1 MDILI
6 RDESKQMNYRLLF
19 LFYFINCSLI
29 AQEITLQLRDS
40 LSGEPIPF
48 ATVMTNFGENAI
60 SNEEGLFRLNREASF
75 TPEDSLFISCM
86 GFKPFGEAIQ
96 QLSDS
101 LLLLSPKAIE
111 LNAVILSQK
120 NLSAAQVVKKARE
133 RVKDKYD
140 LSLTKKTFF
149 LRESFDQR
157 WEQRDLKVKK
167 ATIKEFKQA
176 FWDSLFK
183 TMPMKDD
190 WHTESYG
197 ELYGSWSEKQQKL
210 VLKRAVELADT
221 VNEKGYEQI
230 ENKITTVLDENVKE
244 NSYFKFK
251 SGIFS
256 TKVDRAEVIDQ
267 PKDSTQNALVQE
279 KDEEEFP
286 KEEAFYRG
294 RRNRLKNLF
303 SSLIKRDRMD
313 ISVLNKSHL
322 YNYEIVNFT
331 YMEGTPV
338 YIIRFQPNG
347 KKGKYK
353 GMLYIEADQYSLVQ
367 MDYENVRSLRDF
379 SLLGLSFNMHGR
391 KTQLKFG
398 RFKGG
403 KYQLQYLNI
412 ETKFSTGIERPIKIL
427 EKNKYVKGRRKQN
440 ELSGKI
446 DFKLEQKSNVTLV
459 IFNSEKVSE
468 TSFEALK
475 ETKVFT
481 PAKRDSYDPSFWEGY
496 TIMEPNKAIK
506 AFTAN

>member
-1 MDILI
+1 
-6 RDESKQMNYRLLF
+6 MNFRL
-19 LFYFINCSLI
+19 FIVLTLVSYSVI
-29 AQEITLQLRDS
+29 AQEINLQLRDS

-60 SNEEGLFRLNREASF
+60 SNEEGVFRLIRETSF
-75 TPEDSLFISCM
+75 VPEDSLFISCM

-96 QLSDS
+96 KLSDS

-111 LNAVILSQK
+111 LNAVILSQN
-120 NLSAAQVVKKARE
+120 NLSAIEVIKKARE

-157 WEQRDLKVKK
+157 WVQRDFKVKK

-183 TMPMKDD
+183 SIPVKDD

-197 ELYGSWSEKQQKL
+197 ALYGNWSEERQKL

-230 ENKITTVLDENVKE
+230 ENKITSVLDENVKE

-256 TKVDRAEVIDQ
+256 SKVDRNEVIEQ
-267 PKDSTQNALVQE
+267 ESDSTSIDTKKE
-279 KDEEEFP
+279 KKEEEFP
-286 KEEAFYRG
+286 EEEAFHRG
-294 RRNRLKNLF
+294 RKNRLKGLF
-303 SSLIKRDRMD
+303 NSLIKRDRLN
-313 ISVLNKSHL
+313 ISILNKSHL
-322 YNYEIVNFT
+322 YDYEIVNFT
-331 YMEGTPV
+331 YVAGVAV
-338 YIIRFQPNG
+338 YIISFQPNG

-353 GMLYIEADQYSLVQ
+353 GKLYIEAEQYSLIQ
-367 MDYENVRSLRDF
+367 MEYENVRSIRDF
-379 SLLGLSFNMHGR
+379 SLLGLSFNAYGR
-391 KTQLKFG
+391 KLQLKFD
-398 RFKGG
+398 RFQGD

-412 ETKFSTGIERPIKIL
+412 ESKFRTGIDRPVKII
-427 EKNKYVKGRRKQN
+427 EKNKFVKGRRKQN

-446 DFKLEQKSNVTLV
+446 HFKLDQKSSVTLV
-459 IFNSEKVSE
+459 VFESEKVNE
-468 TSFEALK
+468 KAFESLQ

-481 PAKRDSYDPSFWEGY
+481 PAKRDSYDPNFWEGY

-506 AFTAN
+506 AFSAN

>member
-1 MDILI
+1 
-6 RDESKQMNYRLLF
+6 MNFRL
-19 LFYFINCSLI
+19 FIVLTLVSYSVI
-29 AQEITLQLRDS
+29 AQEINLQLRDS

-60 SNEEGLFRLNREASF
+60 SNEEGVFRLIRKTSF
-75 TPEDSLFISCM
+75 VPEDSLFISCM

-111 LNAVILSQK
+111 LNAVILSQN
-120 NLSAAQVVKKARE
+120 NLSAAEVIKKARE

-157 WEQRDLKVKK
+157 WVQRDFKVKK

-183 TMPMKDD
+183 SIPVKDD

-197 ELYGSWSEKQQKL
+197 ELYGDWSDEPQKL

-221 VNEKGYEQI
+221 INEKGYDQI
-230 ENKITTVLDENVKE
+230 ENKITSVLDENVKE

-256 TKVDRAEVIDQ
+256 SKVDRNEVIEQ
-267 PKDSTQNALVQE
+267 ESDSTSVDSKKE
-279 KDEEEFP
+279 KEEEEFP
-286 KEEAFYRG
+286 EEEAFHRG
-294 RRNRLKNLF
+294 RKNRLKGLF
-303 SSLIKRDRMD
+303 NSLIKRDRLD
-313 ISVLNKSHL
+313 ITVLNKSHL
-322 YNYEIVNFT
+322 YDYEIINFT
-331 YMEGTPV
+331 YVAGVAV
-338 YIIRFQPNG
+338 YIIRFQPNC

-353 GMLYIEADQYSLVQ
+353 GKLYIEAEQYSLIQ
-367 MDYENVRSLRDF
+367 MEYENVKSIRDF
-379 SLLGLSFNMHGR
+379 SLLGLSFNAYGR
-391 KTQLKFG
+391 KFQLKFD
-398 RFKGG
+398 RFQGD

-412 ETKFSTGIERPIKIL
+412 ESKFRTGIDRPVKII
-427 EKNKYVKGRRKQN
+427 EKNKFIKGRRKQN

-446 DFKLEQKSNVTLV
+446 HFKLDQKSSVTLV
-459 IFNSEKVSE
+459 VFDSEKVNE
-468 TSFEALK
+468 KVFESLQ

-481 PAKRDSYDPSFWEGY
+481 PAKRDSYDPNFWEGY

-506 AFTAN
+506 AFSAN

>member
-1 MDILI
+1 
-6 RDESKQMNYRLLF
+6 MNFRL
-19 LFYFINCSLI
+19 FIVLTLVSYSVI
-29 AQEITLQLRDS
+29 AQEINLQLRDS

-60 SNEEGLFRLNREASF
+60 SNEEGVFRLIRKTSF
-75 TPEDSLFISCM
+75 VPEDSLFISCM

-96 QLSDS
+96 KLSDS

-111 LNAVILSQK
+111 LNAVILSQN
-120 NLSAAQVVKKARE
+120 NLSAAEVIKKARE

-157 WEQRDLKVKK
+157 WVQRDFKVKK

-183 TMPMKDD
+183 SIPVKDD

-197 ELYGSWSEKQQKL
+197 ELYGDWSDEPQKL

-221 VNEKGYEQI
+221 INEKGYDQI
-230 ENKITTVLDENVKE
+230 ENKITSVLDENVKE

-256 TKVDRAEVIDQ
+256 SKVDRNEVIEQ
-267 PKDSTQNALVQE
+267 ESDSTSVDSKKE
-279 KDEEEFP
+279 KEEEEFP
-286 KEEAFYRG
+286 EEEAFHRG
-294 RRNRLKNLF
+294 RKNRLKGLF
-303 SSLIKRDRMD
+303 NSLIKRDRLD
-313 ISVLNKSHL
+313 ITVLNKSHL
-322 YNYEIVNFT
+322 YDYEIINFT
-331 YMEGTPV
+331 YVAGVAV
-338 YIIRFQPNG
+338 YIIRFQPNC

-353 GMLYIEADQYSLVQ
+353 GKLYIEAEQYSLIQ
-367 MDYENVRSLRDF
+367 MEYENVKSIRDF
-379 SLLGLSFNMHGR
+379 SLLGLSFNAYGR
-391 KTQLKFG
+391 KFQLKFD
-398 RFKGG
+398 RFQGD

-412 ETKFSTGIERPIKIL
+412 ESKFRTGIDRPVKII
-427 EKNKYVKGRRKQN
+427 EKNKFIKGRRKQN

-446 DFKLEQKSNVTLV
+446 HFKLDQKSSVTLV
-459 IFNSEKVSE
+459 VFDSEKVNE
-468 TSFEALK
+468 KVFESLQ

-481 PAKRDSYDPSFWEGY
+481 PAKRDSYDPNFWEGY

-506 AFTAN
+506 AFSAN

>member
-1 MDILI
+1 
-6 RDESKQMNYRLLF
+6 MNFRL
-19 LFYFINCSLI
+19 FIVLTLVSYSAI
-29 AQEITLQLRDS
+29 AQEINLQLRDS

-60 SNEEGLFRLNREASF
+60 SNEEGVFRLIRETSF
-75 TPEDSLFISCM
+75 VPEDSLFISCM

-111 LNAVILSQK
+111 LNAVILSQN
-120 NLSAAQVVKKARE
+120 NLSAAEVIKKVRE
-133 RVKDKYD
+133 RVKNKYD

-157 WEQRDLKVKK
+157 WVQRDLKVKK

-183 TMPMKDD
+183 SIPVKDD

-197 ELYGSWSEKQQKL
+197 ALYGDWSEKRQKL

-221 VNEKGYEQI
+221 INERGYNQI
-230 ENKITTVLDENVKE
+230 ENKITSVIDENVKE

-256 TKVDRAEVIDQ
+256 TKVDRNKVIDQ
-267 PKDSTQNALVQE
+267 ESDSTSVNIKKE
-279 KDEEEFP
+279 KEEEEFLE
-286 KEEAFYRG
+286 EEAFHRG
-294 RRNRLKNLF
+294 RKNRLKELF
-303 SSLIKRDRMD
+303 NSLIKRDRLD
-313 ISVLNKSHL
+313 ITVLNKSHL
-322 YNYEIVNFT
+322 YDYEIINFT
-331 YMEGTPV
+331 YVAGVPV
-338 YIIRFQPNG
+338 YIISFQPNG

-353 GMLYIEADQYSLVQ
+353 GKLYIEAEQYSLIQ
-367 MDYENVRSLRDF
+367 MEYENVRSIRDF
-379 SLLGLSFNMHGR
+379 SLLGLSFNAYGR
-391 KTQLKFG
+391 RLQLKFD
-398 RFKGG
+398 RFQED

-412 ETKFSTGIERPIKIL
+412 ETKFRTGIDRPVKII
-427 EKNKYVKGRRKQN
+427 EKNKFVKGRRKQN

-446 DFKLEQKSNVTLV
+446 HFKLDQKRSVTLV
-459 IFNSEKVSE
+459 VFDSEKVNE
-468 TSFEALK
+468 KAFESLQ

-481 PAKRDSYDPSFWEGY
+481 PAKKDSYDPDFWEGY

-506 AFTAN
+506 TFSAN

>member
-1 MDILI
+1 M
-6 RDESKQMNYRLLF
+6 RDESKHMNYRLLL

-40 LSGEPIPF
+40 LSGETIPF

-60 SNEEGLFRLNREASF
+60 SNEEGLFRLNREAF
-75 TPEDSLFISCM
+75 FVPEDSLFISCM
-86 GFKPFGEAIQ
+86 GFKAFGEAIK

-101 LLLLSPKAIE
+101 LLFLSPKAIE
-111 LNAVILSQK
+111 LNAVILSQN
-120 NLSAAQVVKKARE
+120 NLSAVQVVKKARE

-157 WEQRDLKVKK
+157 WVQRDLKVKK
-167 ATIKEFKQA
+167 ATIKEFNQV

-183 TMPMKDD
+183 TIPIKDD

-197 ELYGSWSEKQQKL
+197 ELYGDWSEEQQKL
-210 VLKRAVELADT
+210 VVKRAVELADT

-256 TKVDRAEVIDQ
+256 TKVDREEVIEQ
-267 PKDSTQNALVQE
+267 PKDSTQTALVAE
-279 KDEEEFP
+279 KEEEEFP

-294 RRNRLKNLF
+294 RKNRLKGLF
-303 SSLIKRDRMD
+303 TSLIKRDRMD

-322 YNYEIVNFT
+322 YDYEIVNFT
-331 YMEGTPV
+331 YMDGTPV
-338 YIIRFQPNG
+338 YIIDFQPNG

-353 GMLYIEADQYSLVQ
+353 GTLYIEADQYSLIQ
-367 MDYENVRSLRDF
+367 MDYENVRSIRDF

-412 ETKFSTGIERPIKIL
+412 ETKFRTGIERPIKIL

-446 DFKLEQKSNVTLV
+446 HFKLEQKSNVTLV
-459 IFNSEKVSE
+459 IFNSEKVSKA
-468 TSFEALK
+468 SFEALK

>member
-1 MDILI
+1 MKKI
-6 RDESKQMNYRLLF
+6 RLCLVLLGCIF
-19 LFYFINCSLI
+19 GVQG
-29 AQEITLQLRDS
+29 QEIQRQLLDS
-40 LSGEPIPF
+40 LTQESIPF
-48 ATVMTNFGENAI
+48 ATVLSNFEENSI
-60 SNEEGLFRLNREASF
+60 SNEEGKFRLIRGKDFQAN
-75 TPEDSLFISCM
+75 DSLFISCM
-86 GFKPFGEAIQ
+86 GYHPLNLAVE
-96 QLSDS
+96 QLKDS
-101 LLLLSPKAIE
+101 IIYLRPKEIE
-111 LNAVILSQK
+111 LNAVILSQN

-157 WEQRDLKVKK
+157 WVQRDLKVKK

-183 TMPMKDD
+183 TIPMKDD

-197 ELYGSWSEKQQKL
+197 ELYGDWSEKQQKL

-221 VNEKGYEQI
+221 VNEKGYEQV
-230 ENKITTVLDENVKE
+230 ENKITSVLDENVKE

-256 TKVDRAEVIDQ
+256 TKVDREEVIEQ
-267 PKDSTQNALVQE
+267 PTDSTQITAVDQD
-279 KDEEEFP
+279 KEEGEFP

-294 RRNRLKNLF
+294 RKNRLKGLF
-303 SSLIKRDRMD
+303 PSLIKRDRMD
-313 ISVLNKSHL
+313 LSVLNKSHL
-322 YNYEIVNFT
+322 YDYEIVNFT

-353 GMLYIEADQYSLVQ
+353 GMLYIEADQYSLIQ
-367 MDYENVRSLRDF
+367 MEVENVRSIRDF
-379 SLLGLSFNMHGR
+379 SLLGLSFNMYGR
-391 KTQLKFG
+391 KTQLKFDQFEG
-398 RFKGG
+398 E
-403 KYQLQYLNI
+403 KYQLQYLRV

-427 EKNKYVKGRRKQN
+427 EKNKFVKGRRKQN

-446 DFKLEQKSNVTLV
+446 NFKLDQKSTVTLV
-459 IFNSEKVSE
+459 VFNSEKVDKA
-468 TSFEALK
+468 SFESLT

-496 TIMEPNKAIK
+496 TIVEPNKAIK
-506 AFTAN
+506 AFSVN

>member
-1 MDILI
+1 M
-6 RDESKQMNYRLLF
+6 RDESKHMNYRLLL

-60 SNEEGLFRLNREASF
+60 SNEEGLFRLNREAF
-75 TPEDSLFISCM
+75 FVPEDSLFISCM
-86 GFKPFGEAIQ
+86 GFKAFGEAIK

-101 LLLLSPKAIE
+101 LLFLSPKAIE
-111 LNAVILSQK
+111 LNAVILSQN
-120 NLSAAQVVKKARE
+120 NLSAVQVVKKARE

-157 WEQRDLKVKK
+157 WVQRDLKVKK
-167 ATIKEFKQA
+167 ATIKEFNQV

-183 TMPMKDD
+183 TIPIKDD

-197 ELYGSWSEKQQKL
+197 ELYGDWSEEQQKL
-210 VLKRAVELADT
+210 VVKRAVELADT

-244 NSYFKFK
+244 NSYFKIK

-256 TKVDRAEVIDQ
+256 TKVDREEVIEQ
-267 PKDSTQNALVQE
+267 PKDSTQTALVAE
-279 KDEEEFP
+279 KEEEEFP

-294 RRNRLKNLF
+294 RKNRLKGLF
-303 SSLIKRDRMD
+303 TSLIKRDRMD

-322 YNYEIVNFT
+322 YDYEIVNFT
-331 YMEGTPV
+331 YMDGTPV
-338 YIIRFQPNG
+338 YIIDFQPNG

-353 GMLYIEADQYSLVQ
+353 GTLYIEADQYSLIQ
-367 MDYENVRSLRDF
+367 MDYENVRSIRDF

-398 RFKGG
+398 RFKKG
-403 KYQLQYLNI
+403 KYQLQYLDI
-412 ETKFSTGIERPIKIL
+412 ETKFRTGIERPIKIL

-446 DFKLEQKSNVTLV
+446 HFKLEQKSNVTLV
-459 IFNSEKVSE
+459 TFNSEKVSKA
-468 TSFEALK
+468 SFEALK